1 MRAVGTC
8 RGRVGVIVR
17 VIVGEGELL
26 GDVGARLARTQ
37 LGGQGGHLS
46 RIQGGSPRQGTG
58 EGRVGHVHARVD
70 DGNDLARALLGHLV
84 GVHDELG
91 TQVVGVLARQ
101 ARGHETAL
109 GLGRHVIGVG
119 RHVIGDL
126 NLTLEERGL
135 HAVHA
140 ADRVKRPGGGLQRE
154 SAKGIGVLAAHLGG
168 GTRVN
173 PSHGLVHGGEGGSA
187 VGAARQLDDDADDA
201 RGVLSSG
208 GLARRSGRGL
218 AALRGQRGVDVANR
232 NDRVGRGRR
241 RLWGDG
247 GGGGR
252 CRKGSRSRDREHARP
267 SERKQRHWFLRC
279 HSRKTPMC

>member
-37 LGGQGGHLS
+37 LSGQGGHLS
-46 RIQGGSPRQGTG
+46 RIQGGSPGQGTG

-91 TQVVGVLARQ
+91 AQVVGILARQ
-101 ARGHETAL
+101 ARGRETAL
-109 GLGRHVIGVG
+109 GVG
-119 RHVIGDL
+119 RRVIVDL

-135 HAVHA
+135 HAAHA
-140 ADRVKRPGGGLQRE
+140 ADRVKRPSGGLQRE
-154 SAKGIGVLAAHLGG
+154 SAEGVGVLAAHLGG
-168 GTRVN
+168 GARVGGC
-173 PSHGLVHGGEGGSA
+173 HGLVHGGEGGSA

-208 GLARRSGRGL
+208 GLGRRSGRGL
-218 AALRGQRGVDVANR
+218 AALRGQRGVDVADR
-232 NDRVGRGRR
+232 NDRFGRGRR
-241 RLWGDG
+241 GLWSGG

-252 CRKGSRSRDREHARP
+252 RRDGRGRHERERARP

>member
-26 GDVGARLARTQ
+26 GDVGACLARTQ

-46 RIQGGSPRQGTG
+46 RIQGGSPGQGTG

-91 TQVVGVLARQ
+91 TQVVGILARQ

-119 RHVIGDL
+119 RHVIVDL

-135 HAVHA
+135 HAAHA
-140 ADRVKRPGGGLQRE
+140 ADRVKRPSGGLQRE

-168 GTRVN
+168 GARVN

-201 RGVLSSG
+201 RGVLGSR
-208 GLARRSGRGL
+208 GLGRRSGRGL
-218 AALRGQRGVDVANR
+218 SVLRGQRGVDVADR
-232 NDRVGRGRR
+232 NDRFGRGRR
-241 RLWGDG
+241 GLRGD
-247 GGGGR
+247 GGGR
-252 CRKGSRSRDREHARP
+252 CRKGSRSRDRKRARP
-267 SERKQRHWFLRC
+267 SKRKQHHWFLRC

>member
-1 MRAVGTC
+1 MGTC

-37 LGGQGGHLS
+37 LRGQGGHLS
-46 RIQGGSPRQGTG
+46 RIQGGSPGQGTG
-58 EGRVGHVHARVD
+58 ESRVGHVHARVD

-91 TQVVGVLARQ
+91 AQVVGILARQ
-101 ARGHETAL
+101 ARGRETTL
-109 GLGRHVIGVG
+109 GVG
-119 RHVIGDL
+119 RRVIVDL

-135 HAVHA
+135 HAGHA
-140 ADRVKRPGGGLQRE
+140 ADRVKRPSGGLQRE
-154 SAKGIGVLAAHLGG
+154 SAEGVGVLAAHLGG
-168 GTRVN
+168 GTRVGGC
-173 PSHGLVHGGEGGSA
+173 HGLVHGGEGGSA
-187 VGAARQLDDDADDA
+187 VGAGRQLDDDADDA

-208 GLARRSGRGL
+208 GLGRRSGRGL
-218 AALRGQRGVDVANR
+218 AALRGQRGVDVADR
-232 NDRVGRGRR
+232 NDRVSRGRR